1 MGWIDDLLF
10 GKKEKNER
18 KDLLSPEAR
27 SKLQDYLNNPIE
39 KSPLYGA
46 GGDYLQ
52 RLLSNDP
59 EAYKDFERPYLEN
72 FEQNIAPSIAQRYA
86 GMGTG
91 ASGLST
97 GGFQSSLAQAGR
109 GLQTDLAAK
118 RGEMQMN
125 ALPQAL
131 NYAQQPYDNSIRGI
145 TADQNSYQNTRR
157 PGTNGLVQN
166 LAGGVLT
173 AGASAIGGP
182 LAGFATNSLT
192 NFFSPKQGVAGQ

>member
-1 MGWIDDLLF
+1 MGWFDDFIF

-27 SKLQDYLNNPIE
+27 EKLSNYMNNPIE

-72 FEQNIAPSIAQRYA
+72 FEQNIAPGIAQRYA

-97 GGFQSSLAQAGR
+97 SGFQSSLAQAGR
-109 GLQTDLAAK
+109 GLQTDLASQ
-118 RGEMQMN
+118 RGKMQMQSLPE
-125 ALPQAL
+125 ALR
-131 NYAQQPYDNSIRGI
+131 YAQQPYENDIRGV

-157 PGTNGLVQN
+157 PGTNGIFQPLVSG
-166 LAGGVLT
+166 LVT
-173 AGASAIGGP
+173 AGATAFGGP
-182 LAGFATNSLT
+182 AAGAVANTLSNAVFN
-192 NFFSPKQGVAGQ
+192 QGKPGQ